1 MSYTSIHCLKLRLD
15 IFSLI
20 LDLDNFF
27 ITMGKSELVKIMSDH
42 YVVGHAPCIH
52 SGKLKKKDHNSLSHL
67 KMGER
72 MTLHLSK
79 CIGNQFSIETYTH
92 IHVFGVK

>member
-52 SGKLKKKDHNSLSHL
+52 SGKLKKKRSQ
-67 KMGER
+67 
-72 MTLHLSK
+72 
-79 CIGNQFSIETYTH
+79 QFITFKDGRKNDIAPLQMYWEP
-92 IHVFGVK
+92 I